1 MKTLLLLLLTLIGP
15 VASAADFNVVDAAK
29 SSLAFTYRQM
39 GVSVDGRFGKF
50 AVSMD
55 FDPARPA
62 AAKAAIDV
70 DLASIDTGSPEGD
83 DEVAGKSWFDS
94 KTYPVARFVST
105 AVKPLGGNRFD
116 LSGKLTLKGRTKDVN
131 AQFTYA
137 PQGVSAV
144 FDGAIAI
151 KRGDFAIGEGEWADF
166 GTVANEV
173 QIKFHI
179 LAAASK

>member
-1 MKTLLLLLLTLIGP
+1 MKRFSLLLLALTSLS
-15 VASAADFNVVDAAK
+15 ASAADYNVVDAAK
-29 SSLAFTYRQM
+29 SNLTFTYRQM
-39 GVSVDGRFGKF
+39 GVPVDGRFGKF
-50 AVSMD
+50 AVAMD

-70 DLASIDTGSPEGD
+70 DLASIDTGSPEGN

-105 AVKPLGGNRFD
+105 AVKPLGGNRYD
-116 LSGKLTLKGRTKDVN
+116 LSGKLTMKGRTKDVN
-131 AQFTYA
+131 AQFAFA
-137 PQGVSAV
+137 PAGAGAV
-144 FDGAIAI
+144 FDGAIVI
-151 KRGDFAIGEGEWADF
+151 KRGDFAVGEGEWADF

-179 LAAASK
+179 LATARK